1 MNFINEETGIPE
13 IIPPPKLLRIDTMDH
28 NSNDVIAEYYRYLSN
43 SPEFPPS
50 ESNIDFRADEINVA
64 RTIME
69 ELGRPSPPLPIDCR
83 PDDDIMFYAPG
94 KLTIDINSI
103 LKNTQ
108 NIKEPNGEKDDEY
121 GVALSPIGKI
131 TRCYNINTF
140 YKDNMNSDEDN
151 SVLNVD
157 LLPDLKDTP
166 LLTREKYEFLPWYH
180 PTKES
185 WANYVMT
192 HGKNGILYTKV
203 GALSIDSWNP
213 DHLDVLA

>member
-1 MNFINEETGIPE
+1 MNFFNDLNRIPM
-13 IIPPPKLLRIDTMDH
+13 PKLCRIDTMDH
-28 NSNDVIAEYYRYLSN
+28 HLNDDSIEDESYDI
-43 SPEFPPS
+43 PEIQQQQTDTD
-50 ESNIDFRADEINVA
+50 EFRPDEINVA
-64 RTIME
+64 KSIME
-69 ELGRPSPPLPIDCR
+69 ELGRPSPPLPIDYR

-108 NIKEPNGEKDDEY
+108 NIEEHDEY
-121 GVALSPIGKI
+121 GLAFTKMDKI
-131 TRCYNINTF
+131 PNINRF
-140 YKDNMNSDEDN
+140 YKDIMNSDEEN
-151 SVLNVD
+151 SALNVD

-166 LLTREKYEFLPWYH
+166 VLKREKYEFLPWYH

>member
-1 MNFINEETGIPE
+1 MNFFNDLNRIP
-13 IIPPPKLLRIDTMDH
+13 IPKLSRIDTMDH
-28 NSNDVIAEYYRYLSN
+28 HLNDDSIEDELYDI
-43 SPEFPPS
+43 PEIQNQTDTD
-50 ESNIDFRADEINVA
+50 EFRPDEINVA
-64 RTIME
+64 KSIME
-69 ELGRPSPPLPIDCR
+69 ELGRPSPPLPIDYR
-83 PDDDIMFYAPG
+83 PDDDIMIYAPG

-108 NIKEPNGEKDDEY
+108 NIEQYDEY
-121 GVALSPIGKI
+121 GLAFPKIGKI
-131 TRCYNINTF
+131 SNINTF
-140 YKDNMNSDEDN
+140 YTDNMNSDEDN

-166 LLTREKYEFLPWYH
+166 VLKREKYEFLPWYH

-185 WANYVMT
+185 WTNYVMT